1 MKTCYRESRKQE
13 ISYTQYKRER
23 LYRNCLP
30 KHITEETMVGKDRSD
45 RKMRKKK
52 LATTGL
58 PYRNER
64 VLEIERGN
72 TRSRSVENWLW
83 KRLWTH
89 HKTDSRMNEFQTTN
103 DKGQPNETWGSHD
116 GNDEEHWLLGSA
128 TDIPEKH
135 THTSML
141 QKFYHTIY
149 HTHWKWDSSSAIR
162 HFSAW
167 ITLHCYKCLISGYT
181 TLGAQNTWDST
192 IQ

>member
-58 PYRNER
+58 PYRNEK

-83 KRLWTH
+83 KRLWTR

-103 DKGQPNETWGSHD
+103 DKGQPNET
-116 GNDEEHWLLGSA
+116 
-128 TDIPEKH
+128 
-135 THTSML
+135 
-141 QKFYHTIY
+141 
-149 HTHWKWDSSSAIR
+149 
-162 HFSAW
+162 
-167 ITLHCYKCLISGYT
+167 
-181 TLGAQNTWDST
+181 
-192 IQ
+192 